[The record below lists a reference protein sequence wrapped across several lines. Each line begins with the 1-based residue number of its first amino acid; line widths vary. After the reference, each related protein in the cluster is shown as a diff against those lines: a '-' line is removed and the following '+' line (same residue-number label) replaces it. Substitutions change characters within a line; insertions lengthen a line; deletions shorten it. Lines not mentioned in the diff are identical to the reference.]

1 MGTFRRCLA
10 WLAVVAATVLA
21 TAAGAQDYPN
31 KPVRIIIA
39 FSAGGP
45 NDAVMRPLAQRL
57 QELLGQP
64 FVIDYRPGANGV
76 IGTDFVAKS
85 PPDGYTLLAVSS
97 SLPVNAATS
106 REAAIRSGA
115 RFCRGELRCRQLS
128 RLRRESHRA
137 GADGEGA
144 RGAGEGP
151 SRHAFVRLLRDRR
164 LAAPRRGTPRAR
176 CRRQDAA
183 HSSQGR
189 FACADGRDRRPRRFD
204 VCRRPG
210 RHAPRPKRKG
220 SRARRRERRAERQAS
235 RHPDVR
241 GVRLSE
247 SGRGFPL
254 WPDCSGRCFPRD
266 DSEVERGDRERPW
279 RLRRYAN
286 STTRRSSKWPP
297 ARRRRTATSYA
308 KRLRSGAAWWR
319 RRSCNCSDGT
329 DTAASSRI
337 AAGESPM

>member
-10 WLAVVAATVLA
+10 WLAVVAATALA

-97 SLPVNAATS
+97 SLPVNAATHAKQPYDLARDFAGVS
-106 REAAIRSGA
+106 SVAVSFLVFVVNPTVPVRTVKELVALARARPAMLLYASSGTGGSLHLA
-115 RFCRGELRCRQLS
+115 VELL
-128 RLRRESHRA
+128 A
-137 GADGEGA
+137 
-144 RGAGEGP
+144 
-151 SRHAFVRLLRDRR
+151 
-164 LAAPRRGTPRAR
+164 LAAGVKMLHIPHKGASPALTDVIAGHVDSMFVAAPVAMPHAR
-176 CRRQDAA
+176 NGRVRVLAVGSAA
-183 HSSQGR
+183 RS
-189 FACADGRDRRPRRFD
+189 
-204 VCRRPG
+204 
-210 RHAPRPKRKG
+210 
-220 SRARRRERRAERQAS
+220 ARL
-235 RHPDVR
+235 PDVPTF
-241 GVRLSE
+241 VE
-247 SGRGFPL
+247 SGFPKVVVDSRYGL
-254 WPDCSGRCFPRD
+254 IAPAGHFPRD